1 MTDAVACPQS
11 GCQIAASGRCL
22 EGFDPP
28 DTCPHQHEMHK
39 AADEPVGYVEQNMV
53 ALPSGEALTDVQAAI
68 VAASGP
74 TKLVIIAGP
83 YGSGKT
89 TILTA
94 LFEAFQEAPFGNY
107 TFRGSRTLVGFE
119 RRCHLGRK
127 ESGQESAETSH
138 TSAREGIK
146 FLHLDLAIRG
156 LHGPTVES
164 ILLSDVSGE
173 LFKRVRDSRAAVDGI
188 APFRRADHLCIVI
201 DGEKVVSQE
210 ARQVAR
216 NDSRSILRSIAE
228 ADVLSKKCSIELAIT
243 KWDVV
248 VEALH
253 TGTDTSLKP
262 FLADAITAIKA
273 VASGK
278 ECRVFEVAARP
289 PVDAK
294 VPFAH
299 GLPTLLRSWM
309 GHDELWATKREI
321 YYPSNPSR
329 QISGHTRAVLAR
341 RGIGEHYDVIPI

>member
-1 MTDAVACPQS
+1 MTEAVACPQP

-28 DTCPHQHEMHK
+28 ETCPHQREMHN
-39 AADEPVGYVEQNMV
+39 AADEPVGYVEQDLIP
-53 ALPSGEALTDVQAAI
+53 LPSGEAMTDVQAAT

-74 TKLVIIAGP
+74 TKLIVIAGP

-138 TSAREGIK
+138 TSARAGIR
-146 FLHLDLAIRG
+146 FLHLDLAFRG
-156 LHGPTVES
+156 VHGLTNAGV
-164 ILLSDVSGE
+164 LLSDISGE

-188 APFRRADHLCIVI
+188 ESFRRADHLCIVI
-201 DGEKVVSQE
+201 DGEKLVSRE
-210 ARQVAR
+210 TRQVAR
-216 NDSRSILRSIAE
+216 NDSRSILRSIIEAE
-228 ADVLSKKCSIELAIT
+228 VLSKTCAIELAVT
-243 KWDVV
+243 KWDVI
-248 VEALH
+248 VEASQ
-253 TGTDTSLKP
+253 TGTDVSLKP
-262 FLADAITAIKA
+262 FIADTITAIETI
-273 VASGK
+273 SLGRQF
-278 ECRVFEVAARP
+278 RVFEVAARP

-294 VPFAH
+294 IPFAH

-309 GHDELWATKREI
+309 GHDEISESKRAI

-329 QISGHTRAVLAR
+329 QMSEHTRAALIR
-341 RGIGEHYDVIPI
+341 NGIGEHYDVIPL